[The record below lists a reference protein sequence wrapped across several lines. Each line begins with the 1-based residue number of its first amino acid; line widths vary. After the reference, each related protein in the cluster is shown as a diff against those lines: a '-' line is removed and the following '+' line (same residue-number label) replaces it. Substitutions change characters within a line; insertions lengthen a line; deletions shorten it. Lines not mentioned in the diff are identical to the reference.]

1 MFLGGILMGKDVL
14 EMEGI
19 LIFLVN
25 LVEIERKLSSQV
37 H

>member
-19 LIFLVN
+19 LFLVN